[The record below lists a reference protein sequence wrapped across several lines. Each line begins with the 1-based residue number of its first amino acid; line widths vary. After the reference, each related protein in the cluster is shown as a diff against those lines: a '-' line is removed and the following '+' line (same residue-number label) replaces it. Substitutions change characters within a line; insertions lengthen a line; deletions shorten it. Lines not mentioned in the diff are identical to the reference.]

1 MTQVFT
7 TNNLVRT
14 STFFQNAG
22 VSITFVFLPII
33 AKNTSQSFFEIGLI
47 IAAFSLAQI
56 LSSMFFGRVSD
67 KKGNRLFF
75 IQAGFVVSSIVFAL
89 HYLAD
94 DSLMLFLAR
103 ISAGIATGIMIP
115 AMLAYSYESSTEKT
129 KVASVISFQALGWL
143 AGIIAAG
150 ISNDEKIIFL
160 VSAGFFAVG
169 FLFSLKLPKVSSEKL
184 LGKGLTKQVI
194 VKNKTLFFSLLLRHT
209 GATAVWAILPIVL
222 TENMGARL
230 YEVSIVY
237 IANTLTSFI
246 IMTMMGTRLK
256 INNVTKFKIGLGLTI
271 FVFIGLAL
279 VKEWWMTF
287 PFMALVGLSW
297 AFLYIGGNVHLM
309 ENNPKSTSTGIF
321 SSTISIVSVVGPLV
335 AGAIASYFGFVS
347 VMYFAGAISFSAFL
361 ISLAIKR

>member
-1 MTQVFT
+1 MTQAFIT
-7 TNNLVRT
+7 SNLVRT

-56 LSSMFFGRVSD
+56 LSSMFFGRISD
-67 KKGNRLFF
+67 KKGNRIFF
-75 IQAGFVVSSIVFAL
+75 IQTGFVVSSIVFAL

-94 DSLMLFLAR
+94 NSLLLFLAR

-115 AMLAYSYESSTEKT
+115 AMLAYSYESSAEKT
-129 KVASVISFQALGWL
+129 KVASIISFQALGWF

-160 VSAGFFAVG
+160 VSAGFFAIG
-169 FLFSLKLPKVSSEKL
+169 FLFSLKLPKIPSEKL
-184 LGKGLTKQVI
+184 EGNGLTKQVI
-194 VKNKTLFFSLLLRHT
+194 VKNKILFFSLLLRHI
-209 GATAVWAILPIVL
+209 GATAVWAILPIIL
-222 TENMGARL
+222 TENMGAHL

-237 IANTLTSFI
+237 IANTLTSFVV
-246 IMTMMGTRLK
+246 MTMMATRMR

-279 VKEWWMTF
+279 VKEWWLTF

-297 AFLYIGGNVHLM
+297 AFLYIGGNVHIM

-321 SSTISIVSVVGPLV
+321 SSTISIASVVGPLV

-347 VMYFAGAISFSAFL
+347 VIYFASGIAFSAFL
-361 ISLAIKR
+361 ISLAIKK

>member
-94 DSLMLFLAR
+94 NSLLLFLAR

-169 FLFSLKLPKVSSEKL
+169 FLFSLRLPKISSEKL
-184 LGKGLTKQVI
+184 VGKGLTKQVI

-222 TENMGARL
+222 TEMGAQL

-237 IANTLTSFI
+237 IANTLTSFVV
-246 IMTMMGTRLK
+246 MTMMGTRLR

-287 PFMALVGLSW
+287 PFMVLVGLSW

-321 SSTISIVSVVGPLV
+321 SSTISIASVIGPLV

-347 VMYFAGAISFSAFL
+347 VMYFAVAISFSAFL
-361 ISLAIKR
+361 ISLAIKK